1 MTGMILIITHRTD
14 YTTDF
19 LINKLNQRNIPY
31 QRLNCENLISQ
42 DYAFEINYTFNFHF
56 KGIKTF
62 TSGWFRR
69 TKLPQIQGVSEEE
82 RLYLLGEYD
91 ALVQNIVSSIDCQ
104 WLSEPRHIYFAEN
117 KTVQLKKAKGLGF
130 NIPPT
135 LITNKRD
142 LVKTFYDQ
150 HDGNIVIKPISKT
163 RIDYQDQP
171 GFIFTNVVG
180 KDVIKDLDSF
190 DMNPCILQ
198 KNIQKEYEI
207 RVTVVKDK
215 VFAAAVDSQE
225 DEATKVDWRR
235 KKLDFRETRLP
246 KTIEKKCVQLVKECK
261 LGFGAI
267 DMIKTMEN
275 EYFFLEL
282 NPNGQWAWIELQ
294 TGQKISEAIINGLT

>member
-1 MTGMILIITHRTD
+1 MILVITHRTD
-14 YTTDF
+14 YTADF
-19 LINKLNQRNIPY
+19 VINKLNQRNIPY
-31 QRLNCENLISQ
+31 QRLNCEDLIFQ
-42 DYAFEINYTFNFHF
+42 NYAFEINHDFDFYFQ
-56 KGIKTF
+56 GCKTF

-69 TKLPQIQGVSEEE
+69 TKLPQIQGLTEEE

-91 ALVQNIVSSIDCQ
+91 ALIQNIVSSIDCQ
-104 WLSEPRHIYFAEN
+104 WLSQPRHIYFAEN
-117 KTVQLKKAKGLGF
+117 KTVQLRKAKELGF

-135 LITNKRD
+135 LITNKKEM
-142 LVKTFYDQ
+142 VKSFYDRYN
-150 HDGNIVIKPISKT
+150 GNIIIKPISRT
-163 RIDYQDQP
+163 RIDYREQP

-180 KDVIKDLDSF
+180 ENVIKNLDSF

-198 KNIQKEYEI
+198 KNIEKKYEI

-225 DEATKVDWRR
+225 DEDTKVDWRR
-235 KKLDFRETRLP
+235 KKLKFRETRLP
-246 KTIEKKCVQLVKECK
+246 KTIEQQCVQVVKECN

-294 TGQKISEAIINGLT
+294 TGQKISEAIISGLT